1 MTIAITKTAVIPESF
16 RTPSFFYASAREG
29 MQDLLEHRVAGH
41 PGLRVLLPSFIGWS
55 PNEGS
60 GVLDPVRAAG
70 LTPTFYRLRRDLSVD
85 LDHLAECLDDGG
97 PAVVLLIHYYGRTL
111 PQLEQATELAHRRG
125 AVVVEDLA
133 HGFFTAR
140 GDGPAGRVGDVLM
153 YSLHKMFATPEA
165 VGGMLTYRDRQLLA
179 GQAST
184 RPDLAAY
191 VLDYDWRG
199 IAAAR
204 CRNFTLVS
212 EGLHDLVTR
221 RSDVELFWPD
231 LAPGDVPQTLP
242 VRVLNGRRDDVYR
255 LMNADGFGMVS
266 LYHTLVPELRDDEL
280 MNELA
285 RTIIN
290 FPVHQDLDPAG
301 VPAMLASFESALGA
315 P

>member
-1 MTIAITKTAVIPESF
+1 MTIAITKTAVDPDSF
-16 RTPSFFYASAREG
+16 RTPSLFYDSAREG
-29 MQDLLEHRVAGH
+29 MQDLLQERLRNH

-70 LTPTFYRLRRDLSVD
+70 LDPIFYRLHRDLTVD
-85 LDHLAECLDDGG
+85 LEDLDRRLDAG
-97 PAVVLLIHYYGRTL
+97 PALVLLIHYYGRTL
-111 PQLEQATELAHRRG
+111 PQLEQATDLAHSRG

-140 GDGPAGRVGDVLM
+140 AEGPAGRSGDVLM
-153 YSLHKMFATPEA
+153 YSLHKMFPTPGA
-165 VGGMLTYRDRQLLA
+165 LGGMLTYRNRALLT

-199 IAAAR
+199 IAAVR
-204 CRNFTLVS
+204 RRNFTLVS
-212 EGLHDLVTR
+212 EGVREIASR
-221 RSDVELFWPD
+221 RADVELLWPE

-242 VRVLNGRRDDVYR
+242 VRVCNGRRDEVYR

-266 LYHTLVPELRDDEL
+266 LYHTLVPELRADEA
-280 MNELA
+280 MSELS

-290 FPVHQDLDPAG
+290 FPVHQDLDPTA
-301 VPAMLASFESALGA
+301 VPAMLASFESALDA
-315 P
+315 S